1 MPRSLLGAS
10 CAPCCLESARQ
21 LVRLR
26 PYFVSSP
33 FNNLS
38 ELQLVATRLLVGSD
52 PASRLLKFRTRRSR
66 QGCLRRQV
74 SLESVGWTYKERL
87 NRKIACTIYFRFLHR
102 PVCQGAFSG
111 LVALH
116 VASSPLG
123 NLCGCARTKK
133 VNLSGRRCSRIA
145 AKGPFPQAL
154 LAGSHAPE
162 SIPAGIGNM

>member
-1 MPRSLLGAS
+1 MSCDKCRALTSFSSSL
-10 CAPCCLESARQ
+10 
-21 LVRLR
+21 
-26 PYFVSSP
+26 
-33 FNNLS
+33 NNLS
-38 ELQLVATRLLVGSD
+38 ELRLVATRFLVGNGT
-52 PASRLLKFRTRRSR
+52 ASRLLTSRTQRSR
-66 QGCLRRQV
+66 QGCLHRQV
-74 SLESVGWTYKERL
+74 SLESVGWTYKEGL
-87 NRKIACTIYFRFLHR
+87 NRKIACAIYLRFLHR

-133 VNLSGRRCSRIA
+133 VNLFGRRCSRIA

-162 SIPAGIGNM
+162 NIPAGIGNM

>member
-1 MPRSLLGAS
+1 M
-10 CAPCCLESARQ
+10 
-21 LVRLR
+21 R

-33 FNNLS
+33 LNYLS
-38 ELQLVATRLLVGSD
+38 ELQLVATRLLVSSD

-66 QGCLRRQV
+66 QGCLHQQV
-74 SLESVGWTYKERL
+74 SLESVGWTYKEGL
-87 NRKIACTIYFRFLHR
+87 NRKIACAIHLRFLHR
-102 PVCQGAFSG
+102 PVCRGAFSG

-154 LAGSHAPE
+154 LAGSYAPE
-162 SIPAGIGNM
+162 SIPAGIGNMQQKWSFASKLSALLMLITCYV

>member
-1 MPRSLLGAS
+1 MENLHAKGPFRDWQR
-10 CAPCCLESARQ
+10 PCS
-21 LVRLR
+21 
-26 PYFVSSP
+26 VSSP
-33 FNNLS
+33 LNSSSGCAENGK
-38 ELQLVATRLLVGSD
+38 VACPAASAPRQATKD
-52 PASRLLKFRTRRSR
+52 PFLKAPQHGLTRR
-66 QGCLRRQV
+66 QTYPTRRRV
-74 SLESVGWTYKERL
+74 CTYKERL
-87 NRKIACTIYFRFLHR
+87 NRKIACAIYLRFLHR

-154 LAGSHAPE
+154 LAGSYAPE